1 MKKLLR
7 KTMLCY
13 GSASLPND
21 LKSSVSGTGTA
32 YTGTGYTGTAYT
44 GTGYTGTAYTGTA
57 YTGTAYTGTAYTG
70 TGYTGTAYILL
81 FVYAYCS
88 RVVIML
94 KPSPLLYAE
103 LITGQD
109 TPM

>member
-1 MKKLLR
+1 
-7 KTMLCY
+7 MLCY

-44 GTGYTGTAYTGTA
+44 GTGYTGT
-57 YTGTAYTGTAYTG
+57 
-70 TGYTGTAYILL
+70 GYAGTAYILL

-88 RVVIML
+88 RVVIMW
-94 KPSPLLYAE
+94 KPSSLLYAE
-103 LITGQD
+103 LITGED
-109 TPM
+109 NSM